1 MDGTTKEIQ
10 NMSDEYIDYLVY
22 ERRMERAFGKEFT
35 ASRKLSPIADK
46 SLEGTPDEGKIV
58 KDS

>member
-1 MDGTTKEIQ
+1 
-10 NMSDEYIDYLVY
+10 MSDEYIDYLEY
-22 ERRMERAFGKEFT
+22 EGRMERAFGKEFT

-46 SLEGTPDEGKIV
+46 SLEGTPDEGESV